1 MTDGVREHGKRAEP
15 EGFGARGA
23 ARRAPPVEAG
33 PGGKANFQQRL
44 MGGVSTAD
52 EPRRSSEG
60 PGQSAGPGRRV
71 PRASRGGEAQAWQ
84 CPPLLSAPRQT
95 PRRQGP
101 SAIAARRGC
110 RFRPMVG
117 GGWRGD
123 GGPHDGRDLG
133 EGREPPTVRLLNF
146 PVLGVAAPAG
156 PGRRSPQLCPPTAP
170 RGGAAHP
177 MFPFRGQRGQRSP
190 WGASPSAVPAGPARS
205 WLQDEGPR
213 VSTPLPGPGPWGPG
227 LG

>member
-1 MTDGVREHGKRAEP
+1 MRNRSIRSRQVTDGVREHRKRAEP

-44 MGGVSTAD
+44 MGGVSPAD
-52 EPRRSSEG
+52 EPRWSSEG

-84 CPPLLSAPRQT
+84 CPPLLSASRQT

-117 GGWRGD
+117 GDGVEM
-123 GGPHDGRDLG
+123 GGPMMGATLG
-133 EGREPPTVRLLNF
+133 KGENPHG
-146 PVLGVAAPAG
+146 PAT
-156 PGRRSPQLCPPTAP
+156 QLPSA
-170 RGGAAHP
+170 RGGGSSRARTQVPSALPSHC
-177 MFPFRGQRGQRSP
+177 SP
-190 WGASPSAVPAGPARS
+190 RRRRPPHVPLQGATVPAVSLGSLTPALSPCSAGRASPLLASG
-205 WLQDEGPR
+205 
-213 VSTPLPGPGPWGPG
+213 
-227 LG
+227 